1 VYEITVEIYVSAV
14 LLQTVSTVVI
24 VTVVV
29 QIDDG
34 MEIGTYVAGMEIE
47 LEI

>member
-1 VYEITVEIYVSAV
+1 MTVVYETIVSMYVSAV
-14 LLQTVSTVVI
+14 LLQTVEIVVI

-34 MEIGTYVAGMEIE
+34 MEIG
-47 LEI
+47 

>member
-1 VYEITVEIYVSAV
+1 VYETIVSMYVSAV
-14 LLQTVSTVVI
+14 LLQTVEIVVI

-34 MEIGTYVAGMEIE
+34 MEIG
-47 LEI
+47 